1 MHFVR
6 VAAALLCL
14 PALALPAAAQ
24 QRAVPLAPPAVMR
37 IPDAAGRP
45 FLVLDANAPRVN
57 GEFTTPIRTPA
68 DRAALRVQI
77 ERDRAAQ
84 NARFAKN
91 AGAGV
96 TVALRRPRYLVRGF
110 R

>member
-1 MHFVR
+1 MR
-6 VAAALLCL
+6 RIRTCAALLTL
-14 PALALPAAAQ
+14 SALLAAPAAAQ
-24 QRAVPLAPPAVMR
+24 QRLAPPAVMR

-57 GEFTTPIRTPA
+57 GEFATAIRTPA
-68 DRAALRVQI
+68 DRAALRAQI

-91 AGAGV
+91 AGPGIAV
-96 TVALRRPRYLVRGF
+96 TLRRPRYLVRAT